1 MGSVRQTADKVICLI
16 IFVSFVCILAG
27 TKGFVPAGATKGL
40 SDRPLE
46 TFDPYA
52 MEFLH
57 VWKPEGS
64 FFCIYMKRHAFF
76 NSLRRGLLQNEN
88 TLATYTKSGKQQPK
102 PAAKEDKT
110 LLLRSVFCIILGL
123 AILQQPPFGED

>member
-64 FFCIYMKRHAFF
+64 FFLHLY
-76 NSLRRGLLQNEN
+76 E
-88 TLATYTKSGKQQPK
+88 
-102 PAAKEDKT
+102 KT
-110 LLLRSVFCIILGL
+110 CLF
-123 AILQQPPFGED
+123 